1 MELATNLDAGSAIGL
16 VVVLAL
22 GAMGIKGVP
31 ALWRDEVD
39 YFHEVPRSWVWSGA
53 LWRGWVRAIPSVGVI
68 SIPIFLLSGLALGAA
83 DGSAIQTACGY
94 STFGLLAV
102 FLLNTAAISLFARPK
117 FLIAPPLRS
126 QRGAIAEWLHPGDR
140 VRADEESDPNRPR
153 FLDSR

>member
-39 YFHEVPRSWVWSGA
+39 YFHAVPPSWVWSDA
-53 LWRGWVRAIPSVGVI
+53 LWRGWVRALPSSGVI
-68 SIPIFLLSGLALGAA
+68 AIPLFLLAGVALAAA
-83 DGSAIQTACGY
+83 DGSAMQAACGY
-94 STFGLLAV
+94 ATFGLLAV

-117 FLIAPPLRS
+117 FVIAPPLRS
-126 QRGAIAEWLHPGDR
+126 QPGAIGEWLHPGGR
-140 VRADEESDPNRPR
+140 ARADDETEPNRPR